1 MSTLD
6 EWRAV
11 DGKNSHRLNYDLN
24 KESIVIDAGGYQGW
38 FAENIHNKYKC
49 KVYIFEPVKIF
60 YDEIS
65 KKFGGNPDVKV
76 FNFGLGAVT
85 QKHKINIQKDGTSL
99 YTETQK
105 KTRVEEILIV
115 NILEFLNEHKLKNI
129 DLLKLNIEG
138 EEFPLLEYLIKAEE
152 LNRFSNMQIQFHSF
166 MDNANERRHRIR
178 ESLKESFSL
187 EYDYPFVWEGW
198 KQI

>member
-1 MSTLD
+1 MGS
-6 EWRAV
+6 
-11 DGKNSHRLNYDLN
+11 LNYDLN

-85 QKHKINIQKDGTSL
+85 QKHKINIKKDGTSL
-99 YTETQK
+99 YT
-105 KTRVEEILIV
+105 
-115 NILEFLNEHKLKNI
+115 
-129 DLLKLNIEG
+129 
-138 EEFPLLEYLIKAEE
+138 
-152 LNRFSNMQIQFHSF
+152 
-166 MDNANERRHRIR
+166 
-178 ESLKESFSL
+178 
-187 EYDYPFVWEGW
+187 
-198 KQI
+198 